1 MPGHKGL
8 SWAVLKG
15 APLGSAVRALS
26 GAPWRGRGGRP
37 GAGEGGPRL
46 GRVRSGDTAS
56 GSTSLRVPKACKRA
70 PPGP

>member
-1 MPGHKGL
+1 MPGRKGL

-15 APLGSAVRALS
+15 APLGSAVQEV
-26 GAPWRGRGGRP
+26 GGPLVVRP

-46 GRVRSGDTAS
+46 RRVRSGDTAS

-70 PPGP
+70 PLGP